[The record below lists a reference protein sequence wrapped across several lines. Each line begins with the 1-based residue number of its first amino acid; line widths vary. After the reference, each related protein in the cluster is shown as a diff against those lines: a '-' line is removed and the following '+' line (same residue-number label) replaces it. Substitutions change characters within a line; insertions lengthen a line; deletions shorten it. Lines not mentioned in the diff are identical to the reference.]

1 MKIVDRYIAGVVIA
15 GTLTA
20 LLVVV
25 GLDVFFTLI
34 GQIEDVGEGGYTLL
48 KMLATVVLTIPNGMY
63 ELFPVAALLGSLIG
77 MGMLASNSELIA
89 MRASGLSIWRIVLSV
104 MQAGVIMLLV
114 AVLLGEFIAP
124 VAERT
129 AQQLRVSAT
138 EARVSFMG
146 NRGLWVRYEKLFIN
160 ARQVVSD
167 DALGDVTVYEFDDEA
182 KLKVATRAAF
192 ARYRKGQW
200 VMRNV
205 QRSEFGKDSVT
216 VSHAEKLTQDSL
228 LTPELL
234 GIVVLKPENM
244 SARDISQFIGY
255 LEDNG
260 LNTLQ
265 YQYAFL
271 SRFVTPLSAL
281 VMLFVSV
288 PFVFGGLRSV
298 SGGQRIFIGTL
309 VGFGFYIVSQI
320 AGQMGRVYELNP
332 LLATLAPSVIFLLI
346 GIRAVRRL

>member
-1 MKIVDRYIAGVVIA
+1 MKIIDRYIAGVVIS

-20 LLVVV
+20 MLVVV
-25 GLDVFFTLI
+25 GLSVFFSLI
-34 GQIEDVGEGGYTLL
+34 GEIEEVGKGSYTLL
-48 KMLATVVLTIPNGMY
+48 KMLVTVVLTIPNSMY

-89 MRASGLSIWRIVLSV
+89 MRASGLSVWRIVRSV

-114 AVLLGEFIAP
+114 AVLLGEFVAP
-124 VAERT
+124 LAEQT
-129 AQQLRVSAT
+129 AQQLRTSAT
-138 EARVSFMG
+138 DTRVSFMG
-146 NRGLWVRYEKLFIN
+146 SRGLWVRDEKLFIN
-160 ARQVVSD
+160 ATKVVSENTL
-167 DALGDVTVYEFDDEA
+167 AGITVYEFDDERR
-182 KLKVATRAAF
+182 LKVATSARL

-200 VMRNV
+200 ILVNV
-205 QRSEFGKDSVT
+205 RQSEFREDSVQ
-216 VSHAEKLTQDSL
+216 VSQVDKLPRDSL

-234 GIVVLKPENM
+234 GIVMLKPEDM
-244 SARDISQFIGY
+244 SARDINQFMGY

-260 LNTLQ
+260 LDTQQ
-265 YQYAFL
+265 YRYAL
-271 SRFVTPLSAL
+271 LGRFITPLSAL

-298 SGGQRIFIGTL
+298 GAGQRLFIGIL
-309 VGFGFYIVSQI
+309 VGFGFYILSQI
-320 AGQMGRVYELNP
+320 SGQMGRVYDFDP

>member
-1 MKIVDRYIAGVVIA
+1 MKIIDRYIAGVVIS

-20 LLVVV
+20 MLVVV
-25 GLDVFFTLI
+25 GLSVFFSLI
-34 GQIEDVGEGGYTLL
+34 GEIEEVGKGSYTLL
-48 KMLATVVLTIPNGMY
+48 KMLVTVVLTIPNSMY

-89 MRASGLSIWRIVLSV
+89 MRASGLSVWRIVRSV

-114 AVLLGEFIAP
+114 AVLLGEFVAP
-124 VAERT
+124 LAEQT
-129 AQQLRVSAT
+129 AQQLRASAT
-138 EARVSFMG
+138 DTSVSFMG
-146 NRGLWVRYEKLFIN
+146 SRGLWVRDGKLFIN
-160 ARQVVSD
+160 ATKVVSENTL
-167 DALGDVTVYEFDDEA
+167 AGITVYEFDDEGR
-182 KLKVATRAAF
+182 LKVATSARY

-200 VMRNV
+200 ILVNV
-205 QRSEFGKDSVT
+205 RQSEFREDSVQ
-216 VSHAEKLTQDSL
+216 VSQVDKLSRDSL

-234 GIVVLKPENM
+234 GIVMLKPEDM
-244 SARDISQFIGY
+244 SARDINQFMGY

-260 LNTLQ
+260 LDTQQ
-265 YQYAFL
+265 YRYAL
-271 SRFVTPLSAL
+271 LGRFITPLSAL

-298 SGGQRIFIGTL
+298 GAGQRLFIGIL
-309 VGFGFYIVSQI
+309 VGFGFYILSQI
-320 AGQMGRVYELNP
+320 SGQMGRVYDFDP

>member
-1 MKIVDRYIAGVVIA
+1 MKIIDRYIARVVVG

-25 GLDVFFTLI
+25 GLSVFFSLI
-34 GQIEDVGEGGYTLL
+34 GEIENVGEGGYTLL
-48 KMLATVVLTIPNGMY
+48 KMLATVLLTIPNSMY

-104 MQAGVIMLLV
+104 MRAGAIMLLV
-114 AVLLGEFIAP
+114 AVLLGEFVAP
-124 VAERT
+124 LAEQT
-129 AQQLRVSAT
+129 AQQLRASAT

-146 NRGLWVRYEKLFIN
+146 NRGLWVRDEKLFIN
-160 ARQVVSD
+160 ARKVLSENTLAD
-167 DALGDVTVYEFDDEA
+167 ITVYEFNDDA
-182 KLKVATRAAF
+182 TLRVATRAAT
-192 ARYRKGQW
+192 ARYLEGQW
-200 VMRNV
+200 VLHNV
-205 QRSEFGKDSVT
+205 RQSKFGMDSVQINHIDQL
-216 VSHAEKLTQDSL
+216 SRDSL

-234 GIVVLKPENM
+234 GIVVLKPEDM
-244 SARDISQFIGY
+244 SARNISQFIGY

-260 LNTLQ
+260 LDTQQ
-265 YQYAFL
+265 YRYAL
-271 SRFVTPLSAL
+271 LGRFITPLSAL

-298 SGGQRIFIGTL
+298 STGQRLFIGIM
-309 VGFGFYIVSQI
+309 VGFGFYILSQI
-320 AGQMGRVYELNP
+320 SGQMGRVYDFNP
-332 LLATLAPSVIFLLI
+332 LLATLMPSVIFLLI

>member
-1 MKIVDRYIAGVVIA
+1 MKIIDRYIAVVVIN

-25 GLDVFFTLI
+25 GLSVFFNLI
-34 GQIEDVGEGGYTLL
+34 GQIEDVGNGGYTLL
-48 KMLATVVLTIPNGMY
+48 IMLATVVLAIPNSMY

-114 AVLLGEFIAP
+114 AVLLGEFVAP
-124 VAERT
+124 MAEQY
-129 AQQLRVSAT
+129 AQQLRASAT
-138 EARVSFMG
+138 DARVSFMG
-146 NRGLWVRYEKLFIN
+146 SRGLWVRDDKLFIN
-160 ARQVVSD
+160 ARKVVSENTLAD
-167 DALGDVTVYEFDDEA
+167 ITVYEFDDEA
-182 KLKVATRAAF
+182 KLKMATRARS

-200 VMRNV
+200 VLRDV
-205 QRSEFGKDSVT
+205 RQSEFGKDSVQ
-216 VSHAEKLTQDSL
+216 VRHIDKLPRDSL

-234 GIVVLKPENM
+234 GIVVLKPEDM
-244 SARDISQFIGY
+244 SARDISQFMGY

-260 LNTLQ
+260 LDTQQ
-265 YQYAFL
+265 YRYAL
-271 SRFVTPLSAL
+271 LGRFITPLSAL

-298 SGGQRIFIGTL
+298 GAGQRLFIGIL
-309 VGFGFYIVSQI
+309 VGFGFYILSQI
-320 AGQMGRVYELNP
+320 SGQMGRVYDFDP
-332 LLATLAPSVIFLLI
+332 LLATLTPSVIFLLI